1 MENTETAKGM
11 GKEQQWTRQKEWS
24 KGMGKE
30 TDQLR
35 MAKRNMANE
44 GRGS

>member
-1 MENTETAKGM
+1 MATKTAKGM
-11 GKEQQWTRQKEWS
+11 GKEQQWTQQKEQS

-35 MAKRNMANE
+35 MEKRNMANE